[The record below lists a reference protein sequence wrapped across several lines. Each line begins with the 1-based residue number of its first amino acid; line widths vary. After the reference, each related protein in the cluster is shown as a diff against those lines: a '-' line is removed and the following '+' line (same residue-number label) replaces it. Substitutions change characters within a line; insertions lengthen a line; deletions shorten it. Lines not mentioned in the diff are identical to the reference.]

1 MKKIFYC
8 FLISTLV
15 ISTLVLS
22 SAASASSFNDV
33 LKGSEG
39 EEGFYSETF
48 ELNGVHYFYEDTE
61 KYTLTI
67 SKSLNGEEII
77 AYKDKNGK
85 DDELYIQY
93 KQGIT
98 NSVNE
103 STVTYEAN
111 TEITLLDSID
121 VEYLENIKEE
131 VLNNERILEKRSIQE
146 FAIVTDLTEV
156 EDENLLKAGTS
167 SVSKINILMLD

>member
-1 MKKIFYC
+1 M
-8 FLISTLV
+8 
-15 ISTLVLS
+15 
-22 SAASASSFNDV
+22 
-33 LKGSEG
+33 
-39 EEGFYSETF
+39 
-48 ELNGVHYFYEDTE
+48 HYFYEDTE

-131 VLNNERILEKRSIQE
+131 VLNNVQFK
-146 FAIVTDLTEV
+146 
-156 EDENLLKAGTS
+156 S
-167 SVSKINILMLD
+167 SPQLPI